1 MPGVHSVELDFQAGI
16 TNLVTAL
23 RAKGARRFAM
33 IDSSRPA
40 SHGAAV
46 GSPRRHLF
54 EQAVG
59 AQCLVVEEPETIAG
73 GVDGLRKLLA
83 QDPRID
89 TVLAFNDLMAMGAVQ
104 GAHTLGVDVPG
115 KVRIVGIDG
124 ISLGEAISPTLTTL
138 SLETQAVAAAAA
150 SILGELFATEPM
162 PSASITRT
170 VIPVV
175 LWRESA

>member
-1 MPGVHSVELDFQAGI
+1 
-16 TNLVTAL
+16 
-23 RAKGARRFAM
+23 
-33 IDSSRPA
+33 
-40 SHGAAV
+40 
-46 GSPRRHLF
+46 
-54 EQAVG
+54 
-59 AQCLVVEEPETIAG
+59 VVEEPETIAG

-104 GAHTLGVDVPG
+104 GAHTLGVEVPG